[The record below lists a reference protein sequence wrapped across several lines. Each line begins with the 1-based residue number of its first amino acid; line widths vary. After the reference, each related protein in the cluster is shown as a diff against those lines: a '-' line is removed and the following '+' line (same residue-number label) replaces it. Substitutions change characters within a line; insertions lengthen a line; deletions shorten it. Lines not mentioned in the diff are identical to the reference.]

1 MKYSIVSN
9 EGYDE
14 IIENAR
20 TIGGEE
26 NFARFQNQHSNNIH
40 SNYKNVDDAPQN
52 WQDLFG
58 VSDEDVKKIQ
68 NSLRKNSE
76 ENGTVKISTVCD
88 STLLFLFELEA
99 TLRIA
104 GCKNIK
110 ITSRPA
116 TEDEIP
122 KNKPFCN
129 WYYAAEGILPDV

>member
-9 EGYDE
+9 GEYDE
-14 IIENAR
+14 MIENAR

-26 NFARFQNQHSNNIH
+26 NLSCFQNLNSNV
-40 SNYKNVDDAPQN
+40 NVDDAPQN
-52 WQDLFG
+52 LQDLFG
-58 VSDEDVKKIQ
+58 VSDEDIKKIQ

-76 ENGTVKISTVCD
+76 ENGIVKISTVCD

-104 GCKNIK
+104 GCTNIK

-129 WYYAAEGILPDV
+129 WYYAAEGILPDA